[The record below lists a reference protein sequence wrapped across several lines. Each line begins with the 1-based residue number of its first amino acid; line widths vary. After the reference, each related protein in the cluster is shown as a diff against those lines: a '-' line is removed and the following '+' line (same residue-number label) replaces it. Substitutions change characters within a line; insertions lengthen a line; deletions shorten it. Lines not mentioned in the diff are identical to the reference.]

1 VSTPANDYLLRTGH
15 NNGGRCEKC
24 WTEAAW
30 LYAGGQGEYESHTA
44 AYYAVMDKHQTAAI
58 AATEQRE
65 GTWVTRCWAWPAADA
80 GGCSRAAPVPVD
92 SWDAG
97 RCSYT

>member
-24 WTEAAW
+24 WTEAAA
-30 LYAGGQGEYESHTA
+30 LYADGQGRYESRHD
-44 AYYAVMDKHQTAAI
+44 AYCAVMEKHQTAAI

-65 GTWVTRCWAWPAADA
+65 GT
-80 GGCSRAAPVPVD
+80 
-92 SWDAG
+92 
-97 RCSYT
+97 